1 MHVPTARGREALSS
15 TPLQHPFSSTAVHA
29 RPGVL
34 PRFRAEAT
42 PATPQ
47 TTRECCNK
55 GSLAVAAVSLLGQL
69 PCWPAAHALGDN
81 GGYEQGR
88 TARRPHRAHILADFL
103 PNQPTASPGG
113 AQAGPHRVADLH
125 RPHVAAHL
133 HHRAA
138 HLGARHKGQL
148 WAVLVQALQRARR
161 TLKSCTQF
169 GMYRSVERHMHTLH
183 GVAPGQRRAVSKEV
197 QTLCHTAPVSAEHQR
212 S

>member
-1 MHVPTARGREALSS
+1 
-15 TPLQHPFSSTAVHA
+15 VHA

-169 GMYRSVERHMHTLH
+169 GMYRSVERHLHTLH